1 MKLRQSCVQ
10 DDCLQMVQDE
20 WWPYNVANVCD
31 FFCIWSMQAC
41 EFNNVLT
48 MVQVAICSA
57 ATIFYFCTV
66 FALYFFNDGIAHTAT
81 AQKGVRNSGDISV
94 ICSFLAL

>member
-1 MKLRQSCVQ
+1 
-10 DDCLQMVQDE
+10 MV
-20 WWPYNVANVCD
+20 
-31 FFCIWSMQAC
+31 
-41 EFNNVLT
+41 L
-48 MVQVAICSA
+48 VAIYYSYN
-57 ATIFYFCTV
+57 ILFCTV